1 MPSTLAPAV
10 DKSIHIV
17 HAAEQVTLGSSVTPQ
32 PTATGDVVLVHTSD
46 LHVEDGSVGRYHGL
60 LGLGAVLQ
68 KAQSLSAD
76 IVLLAGDTFDNHRVS
91 QTMLQRT
98 REVLASARVPVVLLP
113 GNHDSILPE
122 CLFRRA
128 GLDELKHVH
137 VLGVTHSEAI
147 IFVEHDLEIRGQA
160 LYGFADM
167 APLRAPSPRTARW
180 QIVMAHGHY
189 VPPHE
194 WDAQSHRAWRISDA
208 ALAATGA
215 DYVALG
221 HWDRATPV
229 GDGTVPAYYSGSP
242 DLAGTVNVIR
252 LNPESGVSVMR
263 EPLHS
268 TWGSD

>member
-1 MPSTLAPAV
+1 
-10 DKSIHIV
+10 
-17 HAAEQVTLGSSVTPQ
+17 VTTQ

-46 LHVEDGSVGRYHGL
+46 LHIEDAAIGRYHGL
-60 LGLGAVLQ
+60 LGLQAVLQ

-91 QTMLQRT
+91 QAMLQRT
-98 REVLASARVPVVLLP
+98 RHLLADAPVPVVLLP

-128 GLDELKHVH
+128 GLDDLEHVH
-137 VLGVTHSEAI
+137 VLGVTHSDAI
-147 IFVEHDLEIRGQA
+147 LFAEHDLEIRGRA
-160 LYGFADM
+160 LHGFGDM
-167 APLRAPSPRTARW
+167 SPLHAPSPRTTRW

-194 WDAQSHRAWRISDA
+194 WDAQSHRAWLISDA

-221 HWDRATPV
+221 HWDRATPA

-252 LNPESGVSVMR
+252 LSRAIGVSVAR
-263 EPLHS
+263 EPLDT
-268 TWGSD
+268 TWDKY

>member
-1 MPSTLAPAV
+1 MT
-10 DKSIHIV
+10 
-17 HAAEQVTLGSSVTPQ
+17 TQ
-32 PTATGDVVLVHTSD
+32 PTTTGNVVLVHTSD

-60 LGLGAVLQ
+60 LGLQAVLQ

-91 QTMLQRT
+91 QAMLQRT
-98 REVLASARVPVVLLP
+98 RDMLANARVPVVLLP

-128 GLDELKHVH
+128 GLHDLEHVH
-137 VLGVTHSEAI
+137 VLGVTHSDVITFA
-147 IFVEHDLEIRGQA
+147 EHGLEIRGRA
-160 LYGFADM
+160 LHGFGDM
-167 APLRAPSPRTARW
+167 SPLHTPNPRATRW

-221 HWDRATPV
+221 HWDRATRV

-242 DLAGTVNVIR
+242 DLAGTVNVVR
-252 LNPESGVSVMR
+252 LSRASGVSVVR
-263 EPLHS
+263 EPLDA
-268 TWGSD
+268 TWDKDCVC

>member
-1 MPSTLAPAV
+1 MVPVRQTSGSTVTILPST
-10 DKSIHIV
+10 
-17 HAAEQVTLGSSVTPQ
+17 
-32 PTATGDVVLVHTSD
+32 TGDVVLVHTSD
-46 LHVEDGSVGRYHGL
+46 LHVEDSAIGRYHGL
-60 LGLGAVLQ
+60 LGLQAVLQ

-98 REVLASARVPVVLLP
+98 RDMLADARVPVVLLP

-128 GLDELKHVH
+128 GLDDLGHVH
-137 VLGVTHSEAI
+137 VLGVTHADAI
-147 IFVEHDLEIRGQA
+147 MFAEHDLEIRGRA
-160 LYGFADM
+160 LHGFGDM
-167 APLRAPSPRTARW
+167 PPLHTTNARTTRW

-194 WDAQSHRAWRISDA
+194 WNAQSHRAWRISNE

-242 DLAGTVNVIR
+242 DLAGTVNVVR
-252 LNPESGVSVMR
+252 LSRAAGVSVAR
-263 EPLHS
+263 EPLDA
-268 TWGSD
+268 TWGKD

>member
-1 MPSTLAPAV
+1 
-10 DKSIHIV
+10 
-17 HAAEQVTLGSSVTPQ
+17 VTTQ
-32 PTATGDVVLVHTSD
+32 PTTTGDVVLVHSSD
-46 LHVEDGSVGRYHGL
+46 LHVEDGAVGRYHGL
-60 LGLGAVLQ
+60 LGLQAVLQ

-76 IVLLAGDTFDNHRVS
+76 IVLLAGDTFDDHRVS
-91 QTMLQRT
+91 QAMLQRT
-98 REVLASARVPVVLLP
+98 RDMLADARMPVVLLP

-128 GLDELKHVH
+128 GLDDLQHVH
-137 VLGVTHSEAI
+137 VLGVTHSDVITFAEN
-147 IFVEHDLEIRGQA
+147 DLEIRGRA
-160 LYGFADM
+160 LHGFSDM
-167 APLRAPSPRTARW
+167 SPLHTPKPRTKRW

-229 GDGTVPAYYSGSP
+229 GDGTVQAYYSGSP
-242 DLAGTVNVIR
+242 DLAGTVNVVR
-252 LNPESGVSVMR
+252 LSRASGVSVAR
-263 EPLHS
+263 EPLDA
-268 TWGSD
+268 TWDINTTSPTDT

>member
-1 MPSTLAPAV
+1 MTTV
-10 DKSIHIV
+10 R
-17 HAAEQVTLGSSVTPQ
+17 
-32 PTATGDVVLVHTSD
+32 TATDDVVLVHTSD
-46 LHVEDGSVGRYHGL
+46 LHVEDGAAGRYHGL
-60 LGLGAVLQ
+60 LGLSAVLQ

-91 QTMLQRT
+91 QGILHRT
-98 REVLASARVPVVLLP
+98 RDMLASARVPVVLLP

-128 GLDELKHVH
+128 DLGSLEHIH

-147 IFVEHDLEIRGQA
+147 LFAAHDLEIRGRA
-160 LYGFADM
+160 LQGFADM
-167 APLRAPSPRTARW
+167 PPLHAPSPRAARW

-194 WDAQSHRAWRISDA
+194 WQAQSHRAWRISDE

-242 DLAGTVNVIR
+242 DLAGTVNVVR
-252 LNPESGVSVMR
+252 LSRASGVSVSR
-263 EPLHS
+263 EPLDAAW
-268 TWGSD
+268 TWDNVEISRR

>member
-1 MPSTLAPAV
+1 MVRIRQA
-10 DKSIHIV
+10 
-17 HAAEQVTLGSSVTPQ
+17 LGSTVTTQ
-32 PTATGDVVLVHTSD
+32 STTTGDVVLVHTSD
-46 LHVEDGSVGRYHGL
+46 LHVDDGAVGCYHGL
-60 LGLGAVLQ
+60 LGLQAVLQ

-91 QTMLQRT
+91 QAMLQRT
-98 REVLASARVPVVLLP
+98 RDVLSDARVPVVLLP

-128 GLDELKHVH
+128 GLDDLKHVH
-137 VLGVTHSEAI
+137 VLGVTHSDAI
-147 IFVEHDLEIRGQA
+147 MFAEHDLEIRGRA
-160 LYGFADM
+160 LHGYSDM
-167 APLRAPSPRTARW
+167 QPLDAPSPRTARW
-180 QIVMAHGHY
+180 HIVMAHGHY

-229 GDGTVPAYYSGSP
+229 GDGTVSAYYSGSP
-242 DLAGTVNVIR
+242 DLAGTVNVVR
-252 LNPESGVSVMR
+252 LSRAAGVSIAR
-263 EPLHS
+263 EPLDT
-268 TWGSD
+268 TWDKG